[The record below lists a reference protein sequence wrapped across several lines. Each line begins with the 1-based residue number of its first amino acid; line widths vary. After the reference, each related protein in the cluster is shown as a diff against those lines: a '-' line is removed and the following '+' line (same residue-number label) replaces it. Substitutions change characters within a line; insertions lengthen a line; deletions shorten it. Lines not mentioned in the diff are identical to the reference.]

1 MQAKINSSIFY
12 HSPCIHCGCWS
23 PSQLPRGEGGVT
35 RGRVASLS
43 RRHIEKD
50 SRWQSHLPTLLPTS
64 PRCSSASSLGGGEPV
79 ENPCRHSGNMQTT
92 HRARGLGM
100 FTSCDWIRTW
110 KISEPNPRAPNS
122 DTSWSSAIDSG
133 SKLVQQL
140 HRHVCLCCP
149 KKNPL
154 VGVLLLVLN
163 QWLLNAW
170 RHGSIWFWI
179 AQRTM
184 FYTRTTRL
192 FFFFFSTLPL
202 LLCSPQHHF
211 LLLQQDSRC
220 AVEKYNCP
228 LVGSPH

>member
-100 FTSCDWIRTW
+100 FMSCDWIRTW
-110 KISEPNPRAPNS
+110 KISEPNPGAPNS

-140 HRHVCLCCP
+140 HRHVRLFCP
-149 KKNPL
+149 KKKILSL
-154 VGVLLLVLN
+154 VSCSLSSTS
-163 QWLLNAW
+163 
-170 RHGSIWFWI
+170 GSSMPDDMGASGFGLHSVPCFTL
-179 AQRTM
+179 A
-184 FYTRTTRL
+184 L
-192 FFFFFSTLPL
+192 PGFFFFFSTLPL

>member
-12 HSPCIHCGCWS
+12 HSPCIHCGSWS

-50 SRWQSHLPTLLPTS
+50 NRWQSHLPTLLPTS
-64 PRCSSASSLGGGEPV
+64 PRCYSASSLGGGEPV

-100 FTSCDWIRTW
+100 FMSCDWIRTW
-110 KISEPNPRAPNS
+110 KISEPNPGAPNS

-140 HRHVCLCCP
+140 HRHVRLFCP
-149 KKNPL
+149 KKKSSRWCLAPCPQPVAPQCL
-154 VGVLLLVLN
+154 TTWDHLVLDCTAYHVLHSHY
-163 QWLLNAW
+163 QA
-170 RHGSIWFWI
+170 
-179 AQRTM
+179 
-184 FYTRTTRL
+184 
-192 FFFFFSTLPL
+192 FFFFFFHITSFTLLTSAPF
-202 LLCSPQHHF
+202 PATTTG
-211 LLLQQDSRC
+211 QQMC
-220 AVEKYNCP
+220 CGKV
-228 LVGSPH
+228 